1 MDRDTTQRMPKP
13 EQSPEV
19 RAASGWLR
27 RARMVG
33 VTLVGG
39 TAVLLGIVMLVL
51 PGPGVVVILAGLAL
65 LATEYAWARWLL
77 HRAREKT
84 ARLRAMLQRSR
95 AQRDAEARP

>member
-1 MDRDTTQRMPKP
+1 MRANAGQPMQDPP
-13 EQSPEV
+13 PEV

-27 RARMVG
+27 RTRMVG
-33 VTLVGG
+33 VTLLGG

-51 PGPGVVVILAGLAL
+51 PGPGVLVILAGLAL

-84 ARLRAMLQRSR
+84 ARLRTLLQRNGPRREIS
-95 AQRDAEARP
+95 ARP